1 MFTRGFL
8 ETIRL
13 KAIRRRVLFRVLDG
27 VDRGILYLC
36 TRIVEKVSSPVLGAQ
51 LVDIVSRLQD
61 ALKSGFEQHVLLYG
75 ARRLVQVVRQAVSF
89 GYVGASSWVL
99 DKGFMRY
106 LAFQD
111 FNQTQGYRGFDGS

>member
-8 ETIRL
+8 EEIRL
-13 KAIRRRVLFRVLDG
+13 KAVRRRVLFRVLDG
-27 VDRGILYLC
+27 VERGILYLC
-36 TRIVEKVSSPVLGAQ
+36 TRIVDEVSSPVLGAQ
-51 LVDIVSRLQD
+51 LVEIVSRLQD

-75 ARRLVQVVRQAVSF
+75 ARRLVQVVMQAVSF

-111 FNQTQGYRGFDGS
+111 FNQT